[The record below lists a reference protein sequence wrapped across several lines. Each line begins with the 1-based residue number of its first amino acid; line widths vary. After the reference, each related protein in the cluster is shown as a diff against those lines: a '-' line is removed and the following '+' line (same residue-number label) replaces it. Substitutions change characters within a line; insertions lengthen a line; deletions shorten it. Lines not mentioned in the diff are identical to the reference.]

1 LKLSGYPSW
10 SRGREGRR
18 QSWEMITMLSTVFPL
33 SCSFSLRESLLQ
45 KVSFETLW
53 IVFIFRFFIV
63 SEMSTATEK
72 HTAVG

>member
-1 LKLSGYPSW
+1 
-10 SRGREGRR
+10 
-18 QSWEMITMLSTVFPL
+18 MLSTVFPL